1 MNTALR
7 VVLVALAIVFFFG
20 FVLNAWRFFGG
31 SLESFPTPEQQEKAR
46 IGSVIGMIGSF
57 VPCLVCTV
65 LGMRPR
71 RK

>member
-7 VVLVALAIVFFFG
+7 VVLVALAIVFFLG
-20 FVLNAWRFFGG
+20 FVLNACWFLGG
-31 SLESFPTPEQQEKAR
+31 SLESFPAPEQQEKAR
-46 IGSVIGMIGSF
+46 IGSVIGMIVSF

-65 LGMRPR
+65 LYLKR